1 MRRIRSGSGKARL
14 RLSRGE
20 VRDEDLSPRFS
31 SNFSYFRGDMRLQ
44 VGNELRDFLA
54 CLLKKIWHFTEEYF
68 DSLQGTERG
77 IMSRPQNVFPP
88 MAHYYI

>member
-1 MRRIRSGSGKARL
+1 MKIYLLDSLQISPIL
-14 RLSRGE
+14 GE
-20 VRDEDLSPRFS
+20 TCGCR
-31 SNFSYFRGDMRLQ
+31 Y
-44 VGNELRDFLA
+44 GNELRDFLA